1 MTTKLAVIN
10 LSLVYLG
17 NPVVA
22 SLNIAD
28 PVINAMSL
36 IYDNEKAN
44 LLSWHPWRFATK
56 WADLAL
62 VSPQP
67 DPVPNPKYQYVYE
80 LPYDYIQAYD
90 TYYWQDYQIV
100 GRQVLTNQNPPWR
113 WGYIYDIPESNYP
126 QYFVSA
132 LSHILASKS
141 ATLLTE
147 NAEIAKYWQQQADI
161 QSMRAQNR
169 DATAVPAV
177 SIRDNPLLAN
187 HFYRGF

>member
-1 MTTKLAVIN
+1 MDVNLARVFGGSVN
-10 LSLVYLG
+10 G
-17 NPVVA
+17 N
-22 SLNIAD
+22 
-28 PVINAMSL
+28 
-36 IYDNEKAN
+36 
-44 LLSWHPWRFATK
+44 
-56 WADLAL
+56 
-62 VSPQP
+62 
-67 DPVPNPKYQYVYE
+67 QYKGHVNT
-80 LPYDYIQAYD
+80 LPIDYIQAYD

-113 WGYIYDIPESNYP
+113 WGYVYDIPESNYP
-126 QYFVSA
+126 QYFVAA
-132 LSHILASKS
+132 LSHTLAAKS

-147 NAEIAKYWQQQADI
+147 NAEIAKYWQEQANI